1 MYNII
6 NLAVHRDERGDLV
19 TIENSKD
26 IPFSIKRVFYIFN
39 INQNAKR
46 AQHAN
51 MVAQELIICLSG
63 SCKIKVDDGKG
74 KKVTRLLNSNNES
87 VHIEPKIWLELS
99 DFSENCILLVMSD
112 HLYCREHQI
121 RDYKAFT
128 EAVK

>member
-6 NLAVHRDERGDLV
+6 KLTVHRDERGDLV
-19 TIENSKD
+19 AIENSEH

-39 INQNAKR
+39 TNQNAKR

-63 SCKIKVDDGKG
+63 SCKIIVDDGKG
-74 KKVTRLLNSNNES
+74 KKMTRFLSNNNES
-87 VHIEPKIWLELS
+87 VHIEPKTWLELS
-99 DFSENCILLVMSD
+99 DFSQNCILLVMSD
-112 HLYCREHQI
+112 HHYCREHQI
-121 RDYKAFT
+121 RDYKKFT